1 MMVNQTNPEI
11 KRNLDSKLA
20 MGDVHPDPTSQRSNE
35 DIIAFLAKMPEN
47 RRARQ
52 VGEWETMRRRT
63 FKLSS

>member
-11 KRNLDSKLA
+11 KRNYESKIVLNDA
-20 MGDVHPDPTSQRSNE
+20 HPDPSSQRPNE

>member
-1 MMVNQTNPEI
+1 MMVNRANPDL
-11 KRNLDSKLA
+11 KRTFDRKFALSETRPDPATQKFNDDVIASLA
-20 MGDVHPDPTSQRSNE
+20 M
-35 DIIAFLAKMPEN
+35 MPEN